1 MNDIVTDRVED
12 QITKAV
18 TMESFHDVGA
28 MRFDCFD
35 AQIHQSGDF
44 LARFAFRKK
53 LNNRKR

>member
-18 TMESFHDVGA
+18 TTESFHDVGA

-35 AQIHQSGDF
+35 AQIQQSGDF

-53 LNNRKR
+53 LNNP